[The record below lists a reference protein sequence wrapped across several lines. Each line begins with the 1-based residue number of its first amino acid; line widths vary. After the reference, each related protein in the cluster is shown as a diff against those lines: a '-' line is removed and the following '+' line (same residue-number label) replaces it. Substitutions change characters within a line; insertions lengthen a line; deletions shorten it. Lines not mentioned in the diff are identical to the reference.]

1 MAVILGIILT
11 LIASLIGSVGTVLV
25 KQSYENLTITSL
37 KAFRKNHRFLLGLSI
52 YIGASLITI
61 IALKFGPVSLLYPI
75 AATSY
80 VWVALFSKVILD
92 EKMNN
97 YKTLGISLILLA
109 VLVLSVWG

>member
-11 LIASLIGSVGTVLV
+11 LIASLIGSVGTVLI
-25 KQSYENLTITSL
+25 KQSYDNFAVTSL
-37 KAFRKNHRFLLGLSI
+37 KVFRKNYRFLLGLAI

-80 VWVALFSKVILD
+80 VWVTLFSKIILD
-92 EKMNN
+92 EKINK
-97 YKTLGISLILLA
+97 YKTFGISLILLA
-109 VLVLSVWG
+109 VLVLSIWG